1 MVPLLRPSKPST
13 GGSLRHWPLAVP
25 LVEAGRA
32 AYDNPM
38 PRPPSSSG
46 RPPAK
51 GRRPSSAG
59 SASASRPAKSSG
71 KPSAKS
77 SGKPSAKS
85 SGRPAAKPSGGKPD
99 FAKRGRGAAEAGV
112 RSEGASAGK
121 AGRPAHKSAKV
132 KSWGET
138 RNAEREAERRGP
150 RVEMPAEERRPRE
163 ERAFEGRPRRDDRPR
178 GDRPFGH
185 RPGKDGAFKDERRD
199 GRRPERGARS
209 EERPEARAERKS
221 DKIRVG
227 SSRKV
232 LEGAVDLLDAMFP
245 SRDTGD
251 RVRQAWMKQHH
262 KLYDPAEREAL
273 LHTVDEVLRLRGRLD
288 WWIAGGKNGLP
299 PDARLRVAAYRI
311 LSSNAKADGLLWLFG
326 GGDAAVEGVL
336 RRLEGHT
343 LEHPDMP
350 SAAKHSG
357 PDWIMPQLQK
367 RFGAD
372 LDLELAAMLRAAPLD
387 VRVNRLK
394 TTRDA
399 ASSALQAEGLRS
411 QPTPFSPIGLRLSP
425 QAYVNNTQAHAE
437 GLIEPQDEGS
447 QIAAQLV
454 DAGGCKFVVDF
465 CAGAGGKT
473 LVLGAAMKNAGR
485 LVAMD
490 VSTIRLT
497 QAKQRLRRAGV
508 HNAETRELDGKWIK
522 RHAEKAERVLVDAPC
537 TGTGTWRR
545 KPDAKWRL
553 SQQDLDELVPRQAEI
568 LERAAK
574 LVSPKG
580 GRLVYVTCSV
590 LMEENEEQVAAFLK
604 RHPDF
609 SVLPVT
615 DIWAKTVGGACPVPG
630 PYLSLS
636 PGRHG
641 TDGFFAAIL
650 VRSAR

>member
-1 MVPLLRPSKPST
+1 
-13 GGSLRHWPLAVP
+13 
-25 LVEAGRA
+25 
-32 AYDNPM
+32 M
-38 PRPPSSSG
+38 PKEDG
-46 RPPAK
+46 Y
-51 GRRPSSAG
+51 
-59 SASASRPAKSSG
+59 
-71 KPSAKS
+71 
-77 SGKPSAKS
+77 
-85 SGRPAAKPSGGKPD
+85 
-99 FAKRGRGAAEAGV
+99 
-112 RSEGASAGK
+112 
-121 AGRPAHKSAKV
+121 
-132 KSWGET
+132 
-138 RNAEREAERRGP
+138 RED
-150 RVEMPAEERRPRE
+150 RRPRE
-163 ERAFEGRPRRDDRPR
+163 
-178 GDRPFGH
+178 DRPFRD
-185 RPGKDGAFKDERRD
+185 RPRD
-199 GRRPERGARS
+199 GRRPERGARH
-209 EERPEARAERKS
+209 EERLAERKA
-221 DKIRVG
+221 DKIRLG

-232 LEGAVDLLDAMFP
+232 LEGAVNLLDAMFP

-262 KLYDPAEREAL
+262 KLYEPAEREAL
-273 LHTVDEVLRLRGRLD
+273 LHAVDEVLRLRGRLD
-288 WWIAGGKNGLP
+288 WWISSGKNGLP
-299 PDARLRVAAYRI
+299 PDARLRIAAWRI
-311 LSSNAKADGLLWLFG
+311 LSSGAKADGLLWLFG
-326 GGDAAVEGVL
+326 GGDAVVEGVL

-350 SAAKHSG
+350 PAARHSV
-357 PDWIMPQLQK
+357 PDWIMPQLKK

-399 ASSALQAEGLRS
+399 AAAALQAEGLRS
-411 QPTPFSPIGLRLSP
+411 QPTPFSPLGLRLSP
-425 QAYVNNTQAHAE
+425 QAYVNNTQAHGE

-454 DAGGCKFVVDF
+454 DAAGCKFVVDF

-553 SQQDLDELVPRQAEI
+553 SQQDLDELVPRQSEI
-568 LERAAK
+568 LDRAAK

-615 DIWAKTVGGACPVPG
+615 DVWAKTVGGACPVPG

-650 VRSAR
+650 VRSSS

>member
-1 MVPLLRPSKPST
+1 VRRQP
-13 GGSLRHWPLAVP
+13 
-25 LVEAGRA
+25 
-32 AYDNPM
+32 AYDSPM
-38 PRPPSSSG
+38 PRPPSK
-46 RPPAK
+46 PPH
-51 GRRPSSAG
+51 
-59 SASASRPAKSSG
+59 KSSG
-71 KPSAKS
+71 KAP
-77 SGKPSAKS
+77 GKAPGKS
-85 SGRPAAKPSGGKPD
+85 SGRPAGKP
-99 FAKRGRGAAEAGV
+99 FGKSAGPGR
-112 RSEGASAGK
+112 ASAQDQARAQDRPARPAKAGNGK
-121 AGRPAHKSAKV
+121 PGSAGRPAAPKSAKDRT

-138 RNAEREAERRGP
+138 RNAERETERRGG
-150 RVEMPAEERRPRE
+150 RAEAPRE
-163 ERAFEGRPRRDDRPR
+163 EQPRREDRPRDDRPR
-178 GDRPFGH
+178 QDRPREDRSFRDKP
-185 RPGKDGAFKDERRD
+185 RPEGRSE
-199 GRRPERGARS
+199 RRPEGRS
-209 EERPEARAERKS
+209 DERAERRT

-232 LEGAVDLLDAMFP
+232 LEGAVNLLDAMFP
-245 SRDTGD
+245 SRNTGD

-262 KLYDPAEREAL
+262 KLYDAAEREAL
-273 LHTVDEVLRLRGRLD
+273 LHAVDEVLRLRGRLD
-288 WWIAGGKNGLP
+288 WWISGGKNGLP
-299 PDARLRVAAYRI
+299 PDSRLRVAAWRI
-311 LSSNAKADGLLWLFG
+311 LSSGAKSDGLLWLFG
-326 GGDAAVEGVL
+326 GADEAVSAVL

-350 SAAKHSG
+350 PAARHSV
-357 PDWIMPQLQK
+357 PDWIMPQLKK

-372 LDLELAAMLRAAPLD
+372 LDLELAAMLRPAPLD

-399 ASSALQAEGLRS
+399 AAAALQAEGLRS

-425 QAYVNNTQAHAE
+425 QAYVNNTQAHGE
-437 GLIEPQDEGS
+437 GLVEPQDEGS
-447 QIAAQLV
+447 QLAAQLV
-454 DAGGCKFVVDF
+454 DAAGCKFVVDF

-473 LVLGAAMKNAGR
+473 LVLGAAMKNTGR

-497 QAKQRLRRAGV
+497 QAKQRLRRAAV
-508 HNAETRELDGKWIK
+508 HNAETRELDGKWLK

-553 SQQDLDELVPRQAEI
+553 SQQDLDELVPRQTEI
-568 LERAAK
+568 LDRAAK
-574 LVSPKG
+574 LVAPKG

-590 LMEENEEQVAAFLK
+590 LMEENEEQVAAFLA

-609 SVLPVT
+609 SILPVN
-615 DIWAKTVGGACPVPG
+615 DVWAKTVGGACPVPG

-650 VRSAR
+650 LRR

>member
-1 MVPLLRPSKPST
+1 MGR
-13 GGSLRHWPLAVP
+13 
-25 LVEAGRA
+25 RA

-38 PRPPSSSG
+38 SRRPPSKPPG
-46 RPPAK
+46 RAPGKAPGKAP
-51 GRRPSSAG
+51 RSLAG
-59 SASASRPAKSSG
+59 KAS
-71 KPSAKS
+71 
-77 SGKPSAKS
+77 
-85 SGRPAAKPSGGKPD
+85 AKPSGRPKAAG
-99 FAKRGRGAAEAGV
+99 AKA
-112 RSEGASAGK
+112 
-121 AGRPAHKSAKV
+121 

-138 RNAEREAERRGP
+138 RNAEREAERRRG
-150 RVEMPAEERRPRE
+150 RAEMPRE
-163 ERAFEGRPRRDDRPR
+163 DRPR
-178 GDRPFGH
+178 QDRPFRD
-185 RPGKDGAFKDERRD
+185 RPYKDDRREDRSRD
-199 GRRPERGARS
+199 GRRPERGAR
-209 EERPEARAERKS
+209 PDARAERKS

-232 LEGAVDLLDAMFP
+232 LEGAVNLLEAMFP
-245 SRDTGD
+245 SRATGD

-262 KLYDPAEREAL
+262 KLYDEAEREAL
-273 LHTVDEVLRLRGRLD
+273 LQTVDEVLRLRGRLD
-288 WWIAGGKNGLP
+288 WWISGGKTGLP
-299 PDARLRVAAYRI
+299 PDARLRVAAWRI
-311 LSSNAKADGLLWLFG
+311 LSSGAKADGLLWLFG
-326 GGDAAVEGVL
+326 GQDDAVAAVL

-343 LEHPDMP
+343 LDHPDMP
-350 SAAKHSG
+350 PAARHSV
-357 PDWIMPQLQK
+357 PDWILPQLKK

-399 ASSALQAEGLRS
+399 AAAALQAEGLRS

-425 QAYVNNTQAHAE
+425 QAYINNTQAHGE
-437 GLIEPQDEGS
+437 GLVEPQDEGS

-454 DAGGCKFVVDF
+454 DVAGCKFVVDF

-473 LVLGAAMKNAGR
+473 LVLGAATKNTGR

-490 VSTIRLT
+490 VSTIRLS

-553 SQQDLDELVPRQAEI
+553 SQQDLNELVPRQAEI
-568 LERAAK
+568 LDRAAK
-574 LVSPKG
+574 LVSPRG

-590 LMEENEEQVAAFLK
+590 LMEENEEQVAAFLA

-609 SVLPVT
+609 SVLPVN
-615 DIWAKTVGGACPVPG
+615 DVWAKTVGGACPVPG

-650 VRSAR
+650 VRGS

>member
-1 MVPLLRPSKPST
+1 MLVEPLQAAYDSPMSRRPPSKP
-13 GGSLRHWPLAVP
+13 P
-25 LVEAGRA
+25 GRA
-32 AYDNPM
+32 PGKAPGKAPGRT
-38 PRPPSSSG
+38 PRSLAGGPAGKAAAKASG
-46 RPPAK
+46 RPKPA
-51 GRRPSSAG
+51 G
-59 SASASRPAKSSG
+59 AK
-71 KPSAKS
+71 A
-77 SGKPSAKS
+77 
-85 SGRPAAKPSGGKPD
+85 
-99 FAKRGRGAAEAGV
+99 
-112 RSEGASAGK
+112 
-121 AGRPAHKSAKV
+121 
-132 KSWGET
+132 KSWGES
-138 RNAEREAERRGP
+138 RNAERELERRGG
-150 RVEMPAEERRPRE
+150 RVEMPREDRPRQD
-163 ERAFEGRPRRDDRPR
+163 RPFRDRPSKDNRRDDRS
-178 GDRPFGH
+178 
-185 RPGKDGAFKDERRD
+185 RD
-199 GRRPERGARS
+199 GRRPERGVL
-209 EERPEARAERKS
+209 PGARAERKP

-232 LEGAVDLLDAMFP
+232 LEGAVNLLDVMFP

-251 RVRQAWMKQHH
+251 RVRQAWMKRHY
-262 KLYDPAEREAL
+262 KLYDEAEREAL
-273 LHTVDEVLRLRGRLD
+273 LQTVDEVLRLRGRLD
-288 WWIAGGKNGLP
+288 WWIAGGKQGLP
-299 PDARLRVAAYRI
+299 PDARLRVAAWRI

-326 GGDAAVEGVL
+326 GQDDAVSALL

-343 LEHPDMP
+343 LEHPEMSP
-350 SAAKHSG
+350 AARHSV
-357 PDWIMPQLQK
+357 PDWIMPQLKK

-399 ASSALQAEGLRS
+399 AAAALQAEGLRS

-425 QAYVNNTQAHAE
+425 QAYVNNTQAHGE

-447 QIAAQLV
+447 QLAAQLV
-454 DAGGCKFVVDF
+454 DAAGCKFVVDF

-473 LVLGAAMKNAGR
+473 LVLGAAMKNTGR

-497 QAKQRLRRAGV
+497 QARQRLRRAGV

-568 LERAAK
+568 LDRAAK

-590 LMEENEEQVAAFLK
+590 LVEENEDQVAAFLA

-609 SVLPVT
+609 SVLPVN
-615 DIWAKTVGGACPVPG
+615 DVWAKTVGGACPVPG

-650 VRSAR
+650 VRGS

>member
-1 MVPLLRPSKPST
+1 V
-13 GGSLRHWPLAVP
+13 
-25 LVEAGRA
+25 
-32 AYDNPM
+32 
-38 PRPPSSSG
+38 
-46 RPPAK
+46 
-51 GRRPSSAG
+51 
-59 SASASRPAKSSG
+59 
-71 KPSAKS
+71 
-77 SGKPSAKS
+77 
-85 SGRPAAKPSGGKPD
+85 
-99 FAKRGRGAAEAGV
+99 
-112 RSEGASAGK
+112 
-121 AGRPAHKSAKV
+121 
-132 KSWGET
+132 SWGET
-138 RNAEREAERRGP
+138 RNAEREAQRRGP
-150 RVEMPAEERRPRE
+150 RAEAVRDDRPREERRPRE
-163 ERAFEGRPRRDDRPR
+163 DRPRDDRPR
-178 GDRPFGH
+178 EDRPRREDRPFRD
-185 RPGKDGAFKDERRD
+185 RPRDERSFRERPYKGERRD
-199 GRRPERGARS
+199 ARRPDRGARP
-209 EERPEARAERKS
+209 EEGAEGRTERKQ

-232 LEGAVDLLDAMFP
+232 LEGAVNLLDAMFP
-245 SRDTGD
+245 SRNTGD

-262 KLYDPAEREAL
+262 KLYDATEREAL
-273 LHTVDEVLRLRGRLD
+273 LHAVDEVLRLRGRLD
-288 WWIAGGKNGLP
+288 WWIAGGKQGLP
-299 PDARLRVAAYRI
+299 PDARLRVAAWRI
-311 LSSNAKADGLLWLFG
+311 LSNGAKADGLLWLFG

-350 SAAKHSG
+350 PAARHSV
-357 PDWIMPQLQK
+357 PDWIMPQLKK

-372 LDLELAAMLRAAPLD
+372 LDLELAAMLRPAPLD

-399 ASSALQAEGLRS
+399 AAAALQAEGLRS

-425 QAYVNNTQAHAE
+425 QAYVNNTQAHGE

-447 QIAAQLV
+447 QLAAQLV
-454 DAGGCKFVVDF
+454 DAAGCKFVVDF

-473 LVLGAAMKNAGR
+473 LVLGAAMKNTGR

-497 QAKQRLRRAGV
+497 QAKQRLRRAAV
-508 HNAETRELDGKWIK
+508 HNAETRELDGKWLK
-522 RHAEKAERVLVDAPC
+522 RHAEKADRVLVDAPC

-568 LERAAK
+568 LDRAAK

-590 LMEENEEQVAAFLK
+590 LMEENEEQVAAFLQ

-609 SVLPVT
+609 SLLPVT
-615 DIWAKTVGGACPVPG
+615 DVWAKTVGGACPVPG

-650 VRSAR
+650 VRSSS

>member
-1 MVPLLRPSKPST
+1 MSR
-13 GGSLRHWPLAVP
+13 
-25 LVEAGRA
+25 
-32 AYDNPM
+32 
-38 PRPPSSSG
+38 RPPS
-46 RPPAK
+46 
-51 GRRPSSAG
+51 
-59 SASASRPAKSSG
+59 KSSG
-71 KPSAKS
+71 KPPGKAPGKASGKG
-77 SGKPSAKS
+77 SGKPS
-85 SGRPAAKPSGGKPD
+85 GRPAGRSPGKATGASRPTAKP
-99 FAKRGRGAAEAGV
+99 
-112 RSEGASAGK
+112 
-121 AGRPAHKSAKV
+121 GRPA

-138 RNAEREAERRGP
+138 RNAERETERRGG
-150 RVEMPAEERRPRE
+150 RVEAPRE
-163 ERAFEGRPRRDDRPR
+163 DRPRRDDRPR
-178 GDRPFGH
+178 EDRSFRDRPYKG
-185 RPGKDGAFKDERRD
+185 ERRD
-199 GRRPERGARS
+199 GRRPERDVRNEG
-209 EERPEARAERKS
+209 RPEGRAERKT

-232 LEGAVDLLDAMFP
+232 VEGAVNLLDAMFP
-245 SRDTGD
+245 SRETGD

-262 KLYDPAEREAL
+262 KLYDEAEREAL

-288 WWIAGGKNGLP
+288 WWIAGGKTGLP

-311 LSSNAKADGLLWLFG
+311 LSSGAKADGLLWLFG
-326 GGDAAVEGVL
+326 GADDAVSALL

-350 SAAKHSG
+350 PAARHSV

-367 RFGAD
+367 RFGPD

-399 ASSALQAEGLRS
+399 AAAALQAEGLRS

-425 QAYVNNTQAHAE
+425 QAYVNNTQAHGE

-447 QIAAQLV
+447 QLAAQLV
-454 DAGGCKFVVDF
+454 DAAGCKFVVDF

-473 LVLGAAMKNAGR
+473 LVLGGAMKNTGR

-553 SQQDLDELVPRQAEI
+553 SRQDLDELVPRQAEI
-568 LERAAK
+568 LDRAAK

-590 LMEENEEQVAAFLK
+590 LMEENEEQVAAFLA

-615 DIWAKTVGGACPVPG
+615 DVWAKTVGGACPVPG

-650 VRSAR
+650 VRGS

>member
-1 MVPLLRPSKPST
+1 MPSKPST
-13 GGSLRHWPLAVP
+13 GGRLRHWPLPVP

-32 AYDNPM
+32 AYDSLM

-59 SASASRPAKSSG
+59 SASTARSAKPSG
-71 KPSAKS
+71 KPG
-77 SGKPSAKS
+77 GKPP
-85 SGRPAAKPSGGKPD
+85 GRPTAKPAGGKPD
-99 FAKRGRGAAEAGV
+99 FAKRGRTAAEAGS
-112 RSEGASAGK
+112 RSEASSSGK
-121 AGRPAHKSAKV
+121 GGRPAHKSAKA
-132 KSWGET
+132 KSWGEI

-150 RVEMPAEERRPRE
+150 RAEVPPEDRYREDRRPRE
-163 ERAFEGRPRRDDRPR
+163 DRSFGGRPYK
-178 GDRPFGH
+178 G
-185 RPGKDGAFKDERRD
+185 ERRD
-199 GRRPERGARS
+199 GRRPELGARS
-209 EERPEARAERKS
+209 EERAEGRPERKQ
-221 DKIRVG
+221 DKIRLG

-232 LEGAVDLLDAMFP
+232 LEGAVNLLDAMFP

-251 RVRQAWMKQHH
+251 RVRQVWMKRHH
-262 KLYDPAEREAL
+262 KLYDAAEREAL
-273 LHTVDEVLRLRGRLD
+273 LHAVDEVLRLRGRLD
-288 WWIAGGKNGLP
+288 WWISGGKNGLP
-299 PDARLRVAAYRI
+299 PDARLRVAAWRI
-311 LSSNAKADGLLWLFG
+311 LSSGAKADGLLWLFG

-350 SAAKHSG
+350 PAAKHSV
-357 PDWIMPQLQK
+357 PDWLLPQLKK

-399 ASSALQAEGLRS
+399 AAAALQAEGLRS

-425 QAYVNNTQAHAE
+425 QAYVNNTQAHGE

-447 QIAAQLV
+447 QLAAQLV
-454 DAGGCKFVVDF
+454 DAAGCKFVVDF

-473 LVLGAAMKNAGR
+473 LVLGAAMKNTGR

-568 LERAAK
+568 LDRAAK

-590 LMEENEEQVAAFLK
+590 LTEENEEQVAAFLK

-615 DIWAKTVGGACPVPG
+615 DVWAKTVGGACPVPG

-636 PGRHG
+636 PGRQG

-650 VRSAR
+650 VRSS

>member
-1 MVPLLRPSKPST
+1 M
-13 GGSLRHWPLAVP
+13 
-25 LVEAGRA
+25 
-32 AYDNPM
+32 
-38 PRPPSSSG
+38 
-46 RPPAK
+46 
-51 GRRPSSAG
+51 
-59 SASASRPAKSSG
+59 
-71 KPSAKS
+71 
-77 SGKPSAKS
+77 
-85 SGRPAAKPSGGKPD
+85 
-99 FAKRGRGAAEAGV
+99 
-112 RSEGASAGK
+112 
-121 AGRPAHKSAKV
+121 
-132 KSWGET
+132 
-138 RNAEREAERRGP
+138 
-150 RVEMPAEERRPRE
+150 PRE
-163 ERAFEGRPRRDDRPR
+163 EKYRDDRPR
-178 GDRPFGH
+178 RDRPH
-185 RPGKDGAFKDERRD
+185 QDRPHQDKPPQGRPRDTRSRQDRPRDDRQRDE
-199 GRRPERGARS
+199 GRS
-209 EERPEARAERKS
+209 ERKP
-221 DKIRVG
+221 DRIRIG

-232 LEGAVDLLDAMFP
+232 VEGAVNLLDAMFP
-245 SRDTGD
+245 NRETGD

-262 KLYDPAEREAL
+262 KLYDSAEREAL
-273 LHTVDEVLRLRGRLD
+273 LNIVDEVLRLRGRLD
-288 WWIAGGKNGLP
+288 WWISGGKAGLP
-299 PDARLRVAAYRI
+299 PDARLRVAAWRI
-311 LSSNAKADGLLWLFG
+311 LSSGAKADGLLWLFG
-326 GGDAAVEGVL
+326 GEDAAIEGVL

-350 SAAKHSG
+350 PAAKHSV
-357 PDWIMPQLQK
+357 PDWIMPQLK
-367 RFGAD
+367 NRFGAD
-372 LDLELAAMLRAAPLD
+372 LDLELAAMLRPAPLD

-399 ASSALQAEGLRS
+399 AAAALQSEGLRS

-425 QAYVNNTQAHAE
+425 QAYVNNTQAHGE
-437 GLIEPQDEGS
+437 GLVEPQDEGS
-447 QIAAQLV
+447 QLAAQLV

-473 LVLGAAMKNAGR
+473 LVLAAAMKNSGR

-568 LERAAK
+568 LDRAAR
-574 LVSPKG
+574 LVSGKG

-590 LMEENEEQVAAFLK
+590 LVEENEDQVAAFLK

-609 SVLPVT
+609 SVLPVN
-615 DIWAKTVGGACPVPG
+615 DVWGKTVGGACPVPG

-650 VRSAR
+650 VRG

>member
-1 MVPLLRPSKPST
+1 MRRQP
-13 GGSLRHWPLAVP
+13 
-25 LVEAGRA
+25 
-32 AYDNPM
+32 AYDSPM
-38 PRPPSSSG
+38 PRPPSK
-46 RPPAK
+46 PPN
-51 GRRPSSAG
+51 
-59 SASASRPAKSSG
+59 KSSG
-71 KPSAKS
+71 KAA
-77 SGKPSAKS
+77 GKVPGKS
-85 SGRPAAKPSGGKPD
+85 SGRPAGKPFGKSAGPGRASAQERPARPAKPGSGKPG
-99 FAKRGRGAAEAGV
+99 F
-112 RSEGASAGK
+112 
-121 AGRPAHKSAKV
+121 AGRPAAPKSAKAKT

-150 RVEMPAEERRPRE
+150 RAEVPRE
-163 ERAFEGRPRRDDRPR
+163 ERPRRPDRPRDDRPR
-178 GDRPFGH
+178 QDRPREDRSFRD
-185 RPGKDGAFKDERRD
+185 RPRPEGRSERRSE
-199 GRRPERGARS
+199 GRSDE
-209 EERPEARAERKS
+209 RAERRT

-232 LEGAVDLLDAMFP
+232 LEGAVNLLDAMFP
-245 SRDTGD
+245 SRETGD
-251 RVRQAWMKQHH
+251 RVRQAWMKKHH
-262 KLYDPAEREAL
+262 KLYDAAEREAL
-273 LHTVDEVLRLRGRLD
+273 LHAVDEVLRLRGRLD
-288 WWIAGGKNGLP
+288 WWISGGKNGLP
-299 PDARLRVAAYRI
+299 PDSRLRIAAWRI
-311 LSSNAKADGLLWLFG
+311 LSSGAKADGLLWLFG
-326 GGDAAVEGVL
+326 GEDDAVSAML

-350 SAAKHSG
+350 PAARHSV
-357 PDWIMPQLQK
+357 PDWIMPQLKK

-372 LDLELAAMLRAAPLD
+372 LDLELAAMLRPAPLD

-399 ASSALQAEGLRS
+399 ASGVLQAEGLRS

-425 QAYVNNTQAHAE
+425 QAYVNNTQAHAD

-447 QIAAQLV
+447 QLAAQLV
-454 DAGGCKFVVDF
+454 DAAGCKFVVDF

-473 LVLGAAMKNAGR
+473 LVLGAAMKNTGR

-508 HNAETRELDGKWIK
+508 HNAETRELDGKWLK

-568 LERAAK
+568 LDRAAK
-574 LVSPKG
+574 LVSPRG

-590 LMEENEEQVAAFLK
+590 LMEENEEQVAAFLA

-609 SVLPVT
+609 SILPVN
-615 DIWAKTVGGACPVPG
+615 DVWAKTVGGACPVPG

-650 VRSAR
+650 LRR

>member
-1 MVPLLRPSKPST
+1 
-13 GGSLRHWPLAVP
+13 
-25 LVEAGRA
+25 
-32 AYDNPM
+32 M
-38 PRPPSSSG
+38 PR
-46 RPPAK
+46 
-51 GRRPSSAG
+51 
-59 SASASRPAKSSG
+59 
-71 KPSAKS
+71 
-77 SGKPSAKS
+77 
-85 SGRPAAKPSGGKPD
+85 
-99 FAKRGRGAAEAGV
+99 E
-112 RSEGASAGK
+112 
-121 AGRPAHKSAKV
+121 
-132 KSWGET
+132 
-138 RNAEREAERRGP
+138 
-150 RVEMPAEERRPRE
+150 
-163 ERAFEGRPRRDDRPR
+163 DRPR
-178 GDRPFGH
+178 QDRPVRD
-185 RPGKDGAFKDERRD
+185 RPGRDHSYKDERRD
-199 GRRPERGARS
+199 GRADRRGPRS
-209 EERPEARAERKS
+209 EERSERRP
-221 DKIRVG
+221 DKVRVG

-232 LEGAVDLLDAMFP
+232 VEGAVKLLEAMFP

-262 KLYDPAEREAL
+262 RLYDEAEREAL

-288 WWIAGGKNGLP
+288 WWISQDGVKGGKQGLP

-311 LSSNAKADGLLWLFG
+311 LSNNAKADGLLWLFG
-326 GGDAAVEGVL
+326 GEDAAVSALL

-350 SAAKHSG
+350 PAAKHSV
-357 PDWIMPQLQK
+357 PDWLLPQLKK

-372 LDLELAAMLRAAPLD
+372 LDLELAAMLRPAPLD

-399 ASSALQAEGLRS
+399 AAAALQAEGLRS

-425 QAYVNNTQAHAE
+425 QAYVNNTQAHGE

-447 QIAAQLV
+447 QLAAQLV
-454 DAGGCKFVVDF
+454 DAAGCKFVVDF

-473 LVLGAAMKNAGR
+473 LVLGAAMKNTGR

-568 LERAAK
+568 LDRAAK

-590 LMEENEEQVAAFLK
+590 LMEENEEQVAAFLR

-609 SVLPVT
+609 SVLPVSEV
-615 DIWAKTVGGACPVPG
+615 WAKTVGGACPVPG

-650 VRSAR
+650 VRGS